1 MNDPLRLAVVGA
13 GIMGTNHARVARQL
27 RGAELIAVV
36 DSDLERAKAAA
47 SAAEA
52 RAVTDI
58 EEIIGDIDAA
68 IIAVEACCI
77 NGVKKLVFTS
87 SSRSRWR
94 RASSRPAGSLSL
106 PNERAS
112 CLPWGTSNA
121 STPLSPNS
129 RVYSTVRSTSRRRG
143 SAPTPLESP
152 TV

>member
-68 IIAVEACCI
+68 IIAV
-77 NGVKKLVFTS
+77 
-87 SSRSRWR
+87 
-94 RASSRPAGSLSL
+94 
-106 PNERAS
+106 
-112 CLPWGTSNA
+112 
-121 STPLSPNS
+121 
-129 RVYSTVRSTSRRRG
+129 
-143 SAPTPLESP
+143 PTPHHLKAALRQAQAG
-152 TV
+152 VNKHD